1 MSKEIYDE
9 LVAAGAPE
17 LPDGYFYRIDR
28 DSDRRRWGDPDRI
41 WVDIRKR
48 KRFGSYSD
56 GFYGSLS
63 SDGKCFSIDSARKAG
78 YAPQERLAE
87 ALESLYAEWRATT
100 YDSDIR
106 SEYDKFLGDHP

>member
-1 MSKEIYDE
+1 MSREIYDE

-17 LPDGYFYRIDR
+17 LPEGWFYRIER
-28 DSDRRRWGDPDRI
+28 DSDRHVWGDPDRI
-41 WVDIRKR
+41 WCDIRKR

-56 GFYGSLS
+56 GFYATLGR
-63 SDGKCFSIDSARKAG
+63 DGRYFSIKEARKKG
-78 YAPQERLAE
+78 YTPQERLAE
-87 ALESLYAEWRATT
+87 VLESMYAEWRAAT